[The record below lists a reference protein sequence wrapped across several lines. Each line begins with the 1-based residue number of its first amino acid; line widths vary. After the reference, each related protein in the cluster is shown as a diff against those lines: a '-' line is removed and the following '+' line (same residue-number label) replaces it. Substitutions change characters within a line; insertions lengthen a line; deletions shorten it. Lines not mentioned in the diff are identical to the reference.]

1 MGGEEFSP
9 HSVLLRLGNISE
21 DSASLLRLFRARLP
35 LRQHCGYNLVLFIPS
50 RMSKYF
56 QPPSHTLP
64 SFFPFLALCGSPS
77 ASPSLSTAS
86 IRLVLTGATHPFA
99 IGGTFESLQPLRP
112 GDKNRFNRNLS
123 KFAIFRNSFRLLEQT
138 RRRSDEDF
146 FLETIIKNICKIN
159 HGTRKL
165 TIDVY
170 DIYEERNRN
179 SFIERGD
186 KKNRSQTLRSRTVER
201 FLRLARLF

>member
-1 MGGEEFSP
+1 MKSVGGEEFSP

-112 GDKNRFNRNLS
+112 GDKNRFNLDFNMCYQ
-123 KFAIFRNSFRLLEQT
+123 FHAIFRNSFRLLEQT

-146 FLETIIKNICKIN
+146 FF
-159 HGTRKL
+159 
-165 TIDVY
+165 
-170 DIYEERNRN
+170 RND
-179 SFIERGD
+179 D
-186 KKNRSQTLRSRTVER
+186 KEYL
-201 FLRLARLF
+201 

>member
-1 MGGEEFSP
+1 MKSVGGEEFSP

-99 IGGTFESLQPLRP
+99 IGGTFESLQPPRP
-112 GDKNRFNRNLS
+112 GDKNRFNLDFSIRYQFQRDLS
-123 KFAIFRNSFRLLEQT
+123 KFLSTFGNSFRLFDQT
-138 RRRSDEDF
+138 RGRSDEDF
-146 FLETIIKNICKIN
+146 F
-159 HGTRKL
+159 
-165 TIDVY
+165 
-170 DIYEERNRN
+170 
-179 SFIERGD
+179 F
-186 KKNRSQTLRSRTVER
+186 RSDNKEYL
-201 FLRLARLF
+201 